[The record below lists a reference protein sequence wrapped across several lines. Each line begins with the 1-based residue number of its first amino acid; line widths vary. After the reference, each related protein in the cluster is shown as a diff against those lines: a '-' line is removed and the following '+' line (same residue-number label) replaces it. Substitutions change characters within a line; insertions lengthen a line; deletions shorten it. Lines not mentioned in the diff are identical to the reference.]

1 MRTLWPVAFAALVLA
16 ASARA
21 NDVELAV
28 TAKVPIGTPPAVT
41 LKIKKDVKRA
51 SLDIKS
57 SAGAR
62 VRRSGGPKEAGGEL
76 VFKLEQSKPGRAQWS
91 GTLEVEFEDGT
102 AGSMPLAFATEVLS
116 SFKFKLTEDTE
127 LIKKNI
133 IELTSE
139 HDTSKIEVEVY
150 GEGGELL
157 AGQGFPQD
165 NVKAGTPMRVEW
177 LPKKDG
183 LVLRIHVV
191 VHDTAGAF
199 QSSDSFPYT
208 ISIPHEE
215 VEFEFGKAD
224 VRATEEPKL
233 VKAVTE
239 IERATKLYA
248 DAVKVEGVQ
257 IRLFVHGH
265 TDTVGSP
272 GANQALSERRA
283 RAIASWFAKRGVKVT
298 IYARGFGES
307 ALKVDTPDETENQQN
322 RRVDYDV
329 AVNPPAGSLGAWARV
344 N

>member
-1 MRTLWPVAFAALVLA
+1 M
-16 ASARA
+16 S
-21 NDVELAV
+21 
-28 TAKVPIGTPPAVT
+28 VPFVGTPAAVT
-41 LKIKKDVKRA
+41 LKIHKDVKAATLELR
-51 SLDIKS
+51 
-57 SAGAR
+57 SAQGGS
-62 VRRSGGPKEAGGEL
+62 VRRSGGPKAAGGEL
-76 VFKLEQSKPGRAQWS
+76 VFKLEPQKVGRSQWS
-91 GTLEVEFEDGT
+91 GSLTVEFEDGT
-102 AGSMPLAFATEVLS
+102 SGSMPLSFATEGLS
-116 SFKFKLTEDTE
+116 SFKFKITEDTE

-133 IELTSE
+133 VEITSE
-139 HDTSKIEVEVY
+139 HDTAKIDVEVY
-150 GEGGELL
+150 GEGGDLL
-157 AGQGFPQD
+157 ASQGFAQD

-183 LVLRIHVV
+183 LVLRLHVV

-199 QSSDSFPYT
+199 QSSDAFPYT

-224 VRATEEPKL
+224 IRPTEEPKL
-233 VKAVTE
+233 VKAVSE
-239 IERATKLYA
+239 IERAVKLYS

-283 RAIASWFAKRGVKVT
+283 RAIAQWFAKKGVKVGV
-298 IYARGFGES
+298 YARGFGES
-307 ALKVDTPDETENQQN
+307 ALKVETPDETENQQN

-329 AVNPPAGSLGAWARV
+329 AVNPPAGSLSAWSRV